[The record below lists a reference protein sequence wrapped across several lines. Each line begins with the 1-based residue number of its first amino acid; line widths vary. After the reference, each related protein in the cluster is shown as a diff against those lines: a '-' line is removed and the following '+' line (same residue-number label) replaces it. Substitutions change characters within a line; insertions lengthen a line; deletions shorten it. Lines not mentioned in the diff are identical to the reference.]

1 MTMIKR
7 KILMVICFL
16 LVAVH
21 GNDTDGN
28 LVLRQSRPSCP
39 HTEFKCQADQSK
51 HFDTFMLVQFADGDN
66 KINDEQSKML
76 SSTVIEQAYDF
87 VAGTVCDLC
96 RRRIVHVQQISKEEQ
111 FHLLDKL
118 EEVQLVS
125 SHNLLRTRN
134 FPSSSD
140 NNNIHDNHQHLF
152 RVTVE
157 QVGNCLTAF
166 DTNESVGSESTVQH
180 FIHACDGKF
189 FDMSSQTCCC
199 SCAAD
204 FNAMSRQAFQRAFN
218 ERMDQAQTKITGNR
232 NNTLRVVEVLELQGV
247 AVTENA

>member
-1 MTMIKR
+1 MMM
-7 KILMVICFL
+7 KILTVICFL

-21 GNDTDGN
+21 GNDTEGN

-39 HTEFKCQADQSK
+39 HTEYKCQADQSK
-51 HFDTFMLVQFADGDN
+51 HFDTFLLVQFAVGDN
-66 KINDEQSKML
+66 KSNDEPSKML
-76 SSTVIEQAYDF
+76 SSTMIEQAYDF

-96 RRRIVHVQQISKEEQ
+96 RRRIVHVQQISKEDQ

-118 EEVQLVS
+118 EEVNFVR

-134 FPSSSD
+134 FPSFSD
-140 NNNIHDNHQHLF
+140 SNNNIHDNHQRLF
-152 RVTVE
+152 RITVE

-189 FDMSSQTCCC
+189 YDVSSQTCCC

-204 FNAMSRQAFQRAFN
+204 FNAMSRQAFQRALS
-218 ERMDQAQTKITGNR
+218 ERMDPAQTKVTGNG
-232 NNTLRVVEVLELQGV
+232 NNNLRVVDVLELQSV
-247 AVTENA
+247 AVTEDA